1 MSICS
6 DKVEGGARL
15 MTYTGNTTSKVS
27 SELQLSVET
36 LDMIHL
42 QVNYKGSSFHVDFFQ
57 LQDPN
62 DFESGRVWEQ
72 RVAIMETQLHTV
84 GQHLGWYTEIRAAN
98 DPSVFTI
105 TEKAPIRAFS
115 WLKVPSSVL
124 FQRHY

>member
-27 SELQLSVET
+27 TELQLSVET

-84 GQHLGWYTEIRAAN
+84 GQHLGWYTAQIRAAN
-98 DPSVFTI
+98 DPSVFII

-115 WLKVPSSVL
+115 WLKVPSSA
-124 FQRHY
+124 